1 MPCRHTR
8 VVPEVIANGL
18 RASYEVAGKGPDVL
32 LIHGWM
38 ASKRYWHEA
47 GKRLPGFRI
56 WALDLYGYGDSE
68 KPATGYTLDG
78 YAKFVT
84 DFLDKA
90 GIKKT
95 AIIGHSMGGA
105 VAAWTAISAPKKF
118 RALGLVDAA
127 LAGIT
132 RTPPPWSAEPLMR
145 MFMRLTDT
153 SRSLGRMTIA
163 GMFGVKAPESDIILE
178 EVRKGDV
185 RAASLCG
192 DMMSRQTDWRGLSKL
207 KLPAMAVF
215 GGNDFLVNRGMD
227 KDIKSLMPGAEMWYI
242 EDCGHIP
249 MLERPDEFYTVLKTF
264 LERHRT
270 RPI

>member
-8 VVPEVIANGL
+8 VVPEVVANSL

-47 GKRLPGFRI
+47 GRRLPGFRI
-56 WALDLYGYGDSE
+56 RALDLYGYGDSE

-105 VAAWTAISAPKKF
+105 VAAWTAISAPERF
-118 RALGLVDAA
+118 WALGLVDAA
-127 LAGIT
+127 LAGIA
-132 RTPPPWSAEPLMR
+132 RTSPPWSAEPLMR
-145 MFMRLTDT
+145 MFMRLADT
-153 SRSLGRMTIA
+153 SRNLGKMTIA

-178 EVRKGDV
+178 EARKGDV

-192 DMMSRQTDWRGLSKL
+192 DMMSRPTDWNGLRVLES
-207 KLPAMAVF
+207 PALVVY
-215 GGNDFLVNRGMD
+215 GKDDFLVARGMD
-227 KDIKSLMPGAEMWYI
+227 EEIESLLPKAELLYL
-242 EDCGHIP
+242 EQCGHLP
-249 MLERPDEFYTVLKTF
+249 MLEKPGDFYSILRTF
-264 LERHRT
+264 LEKN
-270 RPI
+270 RPR